1 MRHSFA
7 PEEGSPRRGY
17 LPKLHHERLRPL
29 PSCGRCVIAKKSRGT
44 WYVSFETSSPRRQ
57 FARLTETFANERE
70 AKQFA
75 KKKIGA
81 AQNLT
86 AGTINP
92 HQPKRTVPSTQV
104 PDWVDEPD

>member
-1 MRHSFA
+1 
-7 PEEGSPRRGY
+7 
-17 LPKLHHERLRPL
+17 
-29 PSCGRCVIAKKSRGT
+29 
-44 WYVSFETSSPRRQ
+44 
-57 FARLTETFANERE
+57 LTETFANERE

>member
-1 MRHSFA
+1 
-7 PEEGSPRRGY
+7 
-17 LPKLHHERLRPL
+17 
-29 PSCGRCVIAKKSRGT
+29 
-44 WYVSFETSSPRRQ
+44 
-57 FARLTETFANERE
+57 LTETFANERE

-75 KKKIGA
+75 RAKIGA